1 MPEPFEEAARE
12 MESLLAAAR
21 QPLIDNEAF
30 TIAGQRLAPERIVE
44 ILSPLMTEA
53 RLARIDAVLAGRTYT
68 VVPVVEGLINTGN
81 VNAVMR
87 SAEAL
92 GYQGFHIITN
102 DADSTR
108 YKSSARTSQGAE
120 KWLDVRLWPTPA
132 SCAKHLKAEGY
143 HIVATY
149 LDEDA
154 VPISDIDFTQKT
166 ALVFGNE
173 LQGIT
178 PKMREVADQTCIVP
192 MEGFTQSFNI
202 SVAAAV
208 CLYHAYR
215 DRLVRQGHHGD
226 LPDDVR
232 QVLRALYCL
241 KSVKHPEAII
251 ERVLEEGHGDVGTR
265 REPGTRNP

>member
-1 MPEPFEEAARE
+1 MPDPAEDAARE
-12 MESLLAAAR
+12 MEALLAAAR

-53 RLARIDAVLAGRTYT
+53 RLARIDAVLAERTYT

-102 DADSTR
+102 DEDGTR

-132 SCAKHLKAEGY
+132 SCTEHLKAEGY
-143 HIVATY
+143 RIVATH
-149 LDEDA
+149 LDDAA
-154 VPISDIDFTQKT
+154 VPIDTIDFAQPT

-173 LQGIT
+173 LNGLS
-178 PKMREVADQTCIVP
+178 PEMVALADQTCIVP
-192 MEGFTQSFNI
+192 MAGFTQSFNI

-208 CLYHAYR
+208 CLYHARR
-215 DRLVRQGHHGD
+215 DRLARQGHHGD
-226 LPDDVR
+226 LPGDLR
-232 QVLRALYCL
+232 QALRALYCL
-241 KSVKHPEAII
+241 RSVKHPEAII
-251 ERVLEEGHGDVGTR
+251 ERVLAEE
-265 REPGTRNP
+265 